1 MSSQQMNEIMK
12 DMINNYIKHTR
23 NDLWFQHYP
32 KDYEVVRKLY
42 DIFTRGDELFEYTCY
57 DKMCEGIQ
65 NSIDSLIDDF
75 KEKYSI
81 ICKYLKSYHIRILS
95 FYNSDWKDDELYK
108 MCKVLDMN
116 KIEDINKGTDSS
128 MSLLKTNNLDRLKL
142 CEYIVDNIYNY
153 I

>member
-1 MSSQQMNEIMK
+1 MMSSQQQINEMMNE
-12 DMINNYIKHTR
+12 MISNYIKHRR

-42 DIFTRGDELFEYTCY
+42 DIFTCGDELFEYTRY

-108 MCKVLDMN
+108 MYKVLDMD
-116 KIEDINKGTDSS
+116 KIEEK
-128 MSLLKTNNLDRLKL
+128 NNELYRLKL